1 MSLDSNN
8 CMDLS
13 DFSNN
18 FYLILLLYFLSF
30 NYQNNLQFFMI
41 IFLLDKKRFCFRF
54 SLKSSRYLLTDTQRK
69 LYIYYIDIYFHKF
82 LQKNITFLYFLLYC
96 YIVKFHFSFSF
107 NASMEQSNNDDQ
119 FMKLYIIIFPDTYG
133 P

>member
-1 MSLDSNN
+1 
-8 CMDLS
+8 MDLS

-82 LQKNITFLYFLLYC
+82 LQNKKNITFLYFLLYC

-107 NASMEQSNNDDQ
+107 NASMEQSDNDDQ